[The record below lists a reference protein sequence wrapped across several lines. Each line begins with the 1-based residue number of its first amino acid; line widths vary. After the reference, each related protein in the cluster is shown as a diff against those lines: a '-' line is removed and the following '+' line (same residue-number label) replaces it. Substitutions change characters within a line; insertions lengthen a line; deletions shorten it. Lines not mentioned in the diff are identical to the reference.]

1 MCRATLTPLAV
12 ATTLLTLTALSGKQP
27 VKMLLINRFNL
38 DENVQPSANYRTIA
52 SGLAFA
58 GSLSGA
64 VMVRRAGAKFVVLA
78 SASLMAASA
87 VFAALLCYFWEESK
101 SR

>member
-1 MCRATLTPLAV
+1 MTPLGV
-12 ATTLLTLTALSGKQP
+12 AATLLTLTALSGKQP
-27 VKMLLINRFNL
+27 VKSLLINRFNL
-38 DENVQPSANYRTIA
+38 HVGAQPSTNFRVIA
-52 SGLAFA
+52 CGLAFA

-64 VMVRRAGAKFVVLA
+64 IMVKRTGAKVIILA

-87 VFAALLCYFWEESK
+87 VFAALLCYFWAEST